1 MAASLRPP
9 HATDP
14 PPPWLD
20 PSQADCFRMLLYILR
35 ESGAALSAEPV
46 GTGKTYIALAV
57 AHAIG
62 GDATT
67 AIVPA
72 ALVEQWRY
80 TAARLGVRI
89 TIWSHTLLSR
99 GRLPPGD
106 PGLVIIDESHHFRNP
121 AIRRYRTL
129 APWLIGRRTLLLSA
143 TPVVNSARDAY
154 HQLHLGLRDDALS
167 MDGASSMRVAFER
180 GAVPPALGR
189 FLVQRLDGTGRPHSR
204 CRTVVLT
211 SGAVSCLPALES
223 LELSNHAAVAALI
236 RSVLLR
242 AAASSAAAIEASLRR
257 YRSLL
262 LHARDARDSG
272 RTMNRASIRRFT
284 SGADAQLLLWAM
296 LPADEREGELCLD
309 DLPRVESLIARVHNL
324 AGVPD
329 DKSRSLRTILSDGLL
344 TVVFVGAR
352 ETITHLRNLLA
363 DRPIAWCTGERSGIG
378 RACLPR
384 QTVLRWFRPG
394 ISSGPAALSG
404 SPIALL
410 ATDVAA
416 EGLDLQA
423 AGRIVHYDLPWTDV
437 RMEQRNGRAVR
448 RGASHE
454 SVEVIRFAPDDEVES
469 RLRQQERLV
478 AKAGLPQ
485 RLGLGLEGRS
495 RWRWRAELS
504 GVPSG
509 PSTDGVAGVLSNVD
523 GVLAGVALEAG
534 RSVMVSSVLW
544 RELGAGWVDSADEVK
559 ARLFEALAAPRAA
572 PPSDAELQ
580 CVLESMVAPVRHFL
594 RQASAHRVAGSQP
607 SRTGVRLGRRL
618 RALAA
623 EAARRRD
630 DSMLQALDAAL
641 AFCTGGHTA
650 GEEMLIE
657 ELAGLDARTLLARLP
672 SLPSATQ
679 GIGPLRPRLT
689 GLIVFRRS

>member
-1 MAASLRPP
+1 
-9 HATDP
+9 
-14 PPPWLD
+14 
-20 PSQADCFRMLLYILR
+20 MLLFILR
-35 ESGAALSAEPV
+35 ESSTALSAEPV

-62 GDATT
+62 GDAAT
-67 AIVPA
+67 AVVPA
-72 ALVEQWRY
+72 ALVEQWRS

-89 TIWSHTLLSR
+89 TTWSHTLLSR

-106 PGLVIIDESHHFRNP
+106 PRLVIIDESHHFRNP

-167 MDGASSMRVAFER
+167 MDGATSMRIAFDR
-180 GAVPPALGR
+180 GSVPPALGR
-189 FLVQRLDGTGRPHSR
+189 FLFQRIDGTGRPLSR
-204 CRTVVLT
+204 CRTVVLA

-223 LELSNHAAVAALI
+223 LELSNHSAVAALI
-236 RSVLLR
+236 RSVLLQ
-242 AAASSAAAIEASLRR
+242 AAASSAAALEASLRR

-272 RTMNRASIRRFT
+272 RTLDRASIRRFT

-296 LPADEREGELCLD
+296 LPTDEREGELCLD
-309 DLPRVESLIARVHNL
+309 DLPRVESLIGRVHTV

-329 DKSRSLRTILSDGLL
+329 DKSSYLRSILSDGLL
-344 TVVFVGAR
+344 TVVFAGAR
-352 ETITHLRNLLA
+352 ETISYLRNLMA

-384 QTVLRWFRPG
+384 QAVLRWFRPG
-394 ISSGPAALSG
+394 IPNGPAALSG
-404 SPIALL
+404 RPIALL

-454 SVEVIRFAPDDEVES
+454 SVEVIRFAPNDEVES

-478 AKAGLPQ
+478 TKAGLPQ
-485 RLGLGLEGRS
+485 LLGLGLEGRG

-504 GVPSG
+504 GVPPG
-509 PSTDGVAGVLSNVD
+509 PSVDGVAGVLSNVD

-534 RSVMVSSVLW
+534 RTCAVSSVFW
-544 RELGAGWVDSADEVK
+544 RASGAGWMESADAVR
-559 ARLFEALAAPRAA
+559 ARLFEALAAPPAA

-580 CVLESMVAPVRHFL
+580 RVLESMVAPVRHL
-594 RQASAHRVAGSQP
+594 LQQAAAHRVAGGQP
-607 SRTGVRLGRRL
+607 SRLGIRLGGRL
-618 RALAA
+618 RALAV

-630 DSMLQALDAAL
+630 GPLLQALDAAL

-650 GEEMLIE
+650 GEEILIE
-657 ELAGLDARTLLARLP
+657 ELAELDDRTLVARLP

-679 GIGPLRPRLT
+679 DIGPLRPRLT
-689 GLIVFRRS
+689 GLILFRKP